1 MNGIDE
7 NILPKITSFTENTNG
22 WIPLY
27 VIPEKFMKKILTI
40 KKQWMLGE
48 LTSKDKCKSGNN

>member
-7 NILPKITSFTENTNG
+7 NILPKITSFTENPNG

-40 KKQWMLGE
+40 KKQ
-48 LTSKDKCKSGNN
+48 